1 MLTEWS
7 RHITQTANWNG
18 FEVVSKRVKYIHNPD
33 NAYGFEKK
41 CDLDVEMAIDMIQEH
56 EKYDTIVLFSGDGD
70 LMRAM
75 KYLHVKHKKNAI
87 VIGVRNHI
95 GREIFDSKNE
105 GIISTILFADDFEYR
120 LNLDR
125 HKKR

>member
-87 VIGVRNHI
+87 VIGARNHI

>member
-7 RHITQTANWNG
+7 GHITQTANWNG

-56 EKYDTIVLFSGDGD
+56 EKYDTIVLFQETAT
-70 LMRAM
+70 LCAP
-75 KYLHVKHKKNAI
+75 
-87 VIGVRNHI
+87 
-95 GREIFDSKNE
+95 
-105 GIISTILFADDFEYR
+105 
-120 LNLDR
+120 
-125 HKKR
+125 